1 MTDIKQIYLIGGC
14 DGAEANRTY
23 FRDIAVG
30 LPRDSVVLT
39 LGCGKYRMQV
49 SFRLFMLGLYV
60 CTRANVGLM
69 VSSLPFSLP
78 LTDTGTRSPLSP
90 LSEVFLGF

>member
-30 LPRDSVVLT
+30 LPRDSVVLS
-39 LGCGKYRMQV
+39 LGCGKYR
-49 SFRLFMLGLYV
+49 F
-60 CTRANVGLM
+60 NK
-69 VSSLPFSLP
+69 LPFEPTLGGLP
-78 LTDTGTRSPLSP
+78 RLMDMGQVCDYFDILT
-90 LSEVFLGF
+90 